1 MENTEYIDDY
11 FNEPQTPE
19 QKLLFEQ
26 KIEQEELFAGEV
38 AFYISAT
45 AAVTNEL
52 AEQKKKR
59 FKEIYED
66 HKIVPA
72 KIIPIM
78 SKWRYIAAA
87 SVIAAVVI
95 FSWILNSHQIS
106 SKQLADKYIDQNFK
120 TLGVTM
126 GSKQDSLQTGLNY
139 LNNGKLSAA
148 LLQFEKLTQA
158 DSTNDMAIKYA
169 GIAALKLKE
178 YNKAL
183 QQFTKLE
190 QATNL
195 YSNPGKFYKAVTLME
210 RNKEGDKQAAKLLLQ
225 EVIDGDL
232 EGKKTATEWLENM

>member
-19 QKLLFEQ
+19 KKLLFNQ
-26 KIEQEELFAGEV
+26 RIEEEESFAGEV

-45 AAVTNEL
+45 AAITNEMTD
-52 AEQKKKR
+52 QKKKR
-59 FKEIYED
+59 FKEIYQEQ
-66 HKIVPA
+66 KIVPA

-87 SVIAAVVI
+87 CVIAAVII
-95 FSWILNSHQIS
+95 FSWLINGRQIS
-106 SKQLADKYIDQNFK
+106 SQQLADKYIDQNFK

-139 LNNGKLSAA
+139 LNNGKLKAA
-148 LLQFEKLTQA
+148 LLQFEKLTQI

-178 YNKAL
+178 YDKAL
-183 QQFTKLE
+183 QQFTRLE
-190 QATNL
+190 NATNL

-210 RNKEGDKQAAKLLLQ
+210 RNKDGDKQTAKLLLQ

-232 EGKKTATEWLENM
+232 EGKKTAIEWLENM